1 MIYLLYYFIYM
12 QLQFEIFFLL
22 FVSFSNVFDFLLF
35 SEIVFHF
42 NLCAEFAFN
51 SIHLYKWRQNLCS
64 NFIFVVTR
72 YLKVKQII
80 YELIGFILLSLHYY
94 CLIQWQKD
102 WRSFEFVIWFI
113 FFFSLASSVMF
124 VYWHS
129 RFVRSLKSEWNR
141 YTCNVCILQVLGK
154 INNYTPFSTWILEFF
169 CDLLKFGHSIFVS
182 ISEIVNN

>member
-1 MIYLLYYFIYM
+1 MIYLFILFYIHATTIWNFFFCSFLFLM
-12 QLQFEIFFLL
+12 SSVFFFFRKLFFTLIFMP
-22 FVSFSNVFDFLLF
+22 
-35 SEIVFHF
+35 
-42 NLCAEFAFN
+42 EFAFN
-51 SIHLYKWRQNLCS
+51 SIHLYKWRQNLLS

>member
-1 MIYLLYYFIYM
+1 MSS
-12 QLQFEIFFLL
+12 IFFFFRKL
-22 FVSFSNVFDFLLF
+22 FFTLIFVQNLHSILSICTSGDKISYQTLFLL
-35 SEIVFHF
+35 
-42 NLCAEFAFN
+42 
-51 SIHLYKWRQNLCS
+51 
-64 NFIFVVTR
+64 TR

-80 YELIGFILLSLHYY
+80 YELISFILLSLHYY